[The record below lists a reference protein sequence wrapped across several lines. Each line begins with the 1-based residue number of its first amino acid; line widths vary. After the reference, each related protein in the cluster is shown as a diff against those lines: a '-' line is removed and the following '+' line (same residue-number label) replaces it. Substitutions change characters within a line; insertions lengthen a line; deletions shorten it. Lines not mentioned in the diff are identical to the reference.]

1 VRYARVSAAAV
12 LLVLGA
18 ATVLFAR
25 QLPYHSD
32 YGPGPGFLP
41 TWIGYGLGVCAAVVM
56 VQELRTPASDEQF
69 FRPRTRLAVKVLAAI
84 VVAFLLVPLLGFPI
98 AFGLFMCGTMRLMGK
113 HRWVVCG
120 VAAAV
125 AAVGVHFVF
134 ARWLDIP
141 LPGGKLGF

>member
-1 VRYARVSAAAV
+1 VRYARVSAAVAV
-12 LLVLGA
+12 LVLGV
-18 ATVLFAR
+18 ATVLLSR
-25 QLPYHSD
+25 RLPYHSD

-41 TWIGYGLGVCAAVVM
+41 TWIGLGLSACAVVVT
-56 VQELRTPASDEQF
+56 VQELRAARVDEPF
-69 FRPRTRLAVKVLAAI
+69 FRPRTRLALKVFAAI

-98 AFGLFMCGTMRLMGK
+98 AFGLFMFATMRMTGK
-113 HRWVVCG
+113 HRWIVCG

-141 LPGGKLGF
+141 LPGGRVGF